1 MANPA
6 NPRLQTLALLADCS
20 YEATFEEGARV
31 AFGPTAASFELES
44 PAGRARQLT
53 GCCVRAHAPWVREA
67 LAYRNQLADVPALHW
82 HLLGEEQ
89 QRTFALLVAGYGLVH
104 WPANYTGCPSGH
116 VRVGA
121 DGSVSV
127 VVLDFGTT
135 LLLAP
140 TRAHFFV
147 RYHAPVLMAEQLGV
161 APPWAAQRGVHVPWA
176 QLFAVAR
183 TPERWQHALALALG
197 AAERADAATTGDTP
211 LPACIGTESLSC
223 WPTPSAALLAGLADA
238 QPAARLAATAG
249 SAHVESVANAATEH
263 LAALGLGER
272 SAFSPLALEEGS
284 VVCTELPSASAAPSF
299 ERTPLSPSGSGPALL
314 PLPAVAAITVDAL
327 FTLAVSAELCALVFA
342 DESLLRLEHTGQ
354 LWERTLM
361 MLPSMTLAG
370 GGSAER

>member
-197 AAERADAATTGDTP
+197 AAERADAAAAGDTP
-211 LPACIGTESLSC
+211 PPVCIGTESPSC
-223 WPTPSAALLAGLADA
+223 
-238 QPAARLAATAG
+238 
-249 SAHVESVANAATEH
+249 
-263 LAALGLGER
+263 
-272 SAFSPLALEEGS
+272 
-284 VVCTELPSASAAPSF
+284 
-299 ERTPLSPSGSGPALL
+299 
-314 PLPAVAAITVDAL
+314 
-327 FTLAVSAELCALVFA
+327 
-342 DESLLRLEHTGQ
+342 
-354 LWERTLM
+354 
-361 MLPSMTLAG
+361 
-370 GGSAER
+370 